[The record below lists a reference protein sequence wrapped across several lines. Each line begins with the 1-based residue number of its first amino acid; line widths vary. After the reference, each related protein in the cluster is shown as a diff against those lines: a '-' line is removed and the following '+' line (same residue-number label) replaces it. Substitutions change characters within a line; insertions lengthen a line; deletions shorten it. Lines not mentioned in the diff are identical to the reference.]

1 MVAEVA
7 AVTIDVFNDATL
19 SEAIGELR
27 AAYAK
32 HRRCKVSIH
41 AGKRSLD
48 HNAVSH
54 IWYAQIATE
63 LREDTPEGVHCE
75 CKLRFGVPIL
85 RAEDDDFRAFYDLAI
100 KNALTYEQKL
110 EAMRFVPVTR
120 LMTPAQMKRYTDD
133 MQAAYAGRVQL
144 EYPKEQAA

>member
-1 MVAEVA
+1 VSTHE
-7 AVTIDVFNDATL
+7 FYSDATV
-19 SEAIGELR
+19 SEVIGEVR
-27 AAYAK
+27 AAFAK
-32 HRRCKVSIH
+32 HRRGKVTIY

-48 HNAVSH
+48 HNAISH

-85 RAEDDDFRAFYDLAI
+85 RAEDEDFRAFYDKAI
-100 KNALTYEQKL
+100 KNSLTYEQKV

-120 LMTPAQMKRYTDD
+120 LMTTDQMKRYLDD
-133 MQAAYAGRVQL
+133 MQRSYAGRVQL
-144 EYPKEQAA
+144 EYPKESA